1 MNHELKKNAESRGT
15 NWSRRARL
23 DRSVTTSL
31 RSIRARD
38 QPSRRCPPMDDWHAG
53 WSRPFGG
60 GSRTATTCHDWLG
73 SALRRVVYAT
83 PAQSGWATR
92 PKTAWRSPHAGL
104 AGAGLPRR
112 NPLPCSFVLDRSDGA
127 RTVVVSDCHRTE
139 GTQPAPL
146 LPADQLPTTDGDAD
160 DDDVRPSPR
169 RLPPS
174 PVHLPSTF
182 IFGVMAFVAAASVAL
197 SSAATTARATC
208 QYVVFSSLLFL

>member
-1 MNHELKKNAESRGT
+1 MQALDWARGLRALARAFDLCLVEDRRL
-15 NWSRRARL
+15 WSKL
-23 DRSVTTSL
+23 EGCGF
-31 RSIRARD
+31 
-38 QPSRRCPPMDDWHAG
+38 PGC
-53 WSRPFGG
+53 
-60 GSRTATTCHDWLG
+60 
-73 SALRRVVYAT
+73 VVYAT

-127 RTVVVSDCHRTE
+127 RTVLVSDCHRTE

-182 IFGVMAFVAAASVAL
+182 IFGVMAFVAAASVSL